1 MLLCR
6 LVLCHTG
13 CTDAGFFHGAVQT
26 HMQSIHLALTYTCL
40 HECLISHPQAPV
52 YPCEATGPNHVWLQP
67 DLHELWKPPPS
78 KDAELA
84 PKEKKPS
91 MAFGQIS
98 AVCKGHNDDIWVF
111 HRGEVVWDMA
121 TFDPKED
128 GIHIANSQA
137 FIEAPTVVQL
147 NQVRCALQRIDL
159 LLSTK

>member
-1 MLLCR
+1 M
-6 LVLCHTG
+6 G
-13 CTDAGFFHGAVQT
+13 CTDAVVFMLLFKHTCRAF
-26 HMQSIHLALTYTCL
+26 HLALTCDYL
-40 HECLISHPQAPV
+40 HECLMSHPQALV
-52 YPCEATGPNHVWLQP
+52 YPCEATRPNHVWLQP